1 MLQQVMLFSTVKKS
15 ALFHSRVVMLNTY
28 IPTVDGISRLA
39 SIPYKPSNKVEGL
52 NAVHIK

>member
-1 MLQQVMLFSTVKKS
+1 MLQQVMLFSTAKKS

-28 IPTVDGISRLA
+28 IATVDGISRLA